1 MPRRR
6 RCCAAPNPS
15 CSREAPLPNPPLPTS
30 RRLVNRRALIAM
42 DAAEVASFLREQR
55 TVACAT
61 NGPDRWPHVMP
72 LWYVV
77 REDASGPQ
85 VWAWTYAASQK
96 TRNLQRDPRATL
108 QIEAGESYE
117 LLRGVM
123 LKCET
128 VIHRDLETVSR
139 LGLEILTRNSGPI
152 GAPPVEPTEQ
162 LEAVVAAQARKRVG
176 LQFVPRRVA
185 SFDHRKLG
193 GVY

>member
-1 MPRRR
+1 M
-6 RCCAAPNPS
+6 
-15 CSREAPLPNPPLPTS
+15 
-30 RRLVNRRALIAM
+30 NRRALIAM
-42 DAAEVASFLREQR
+42 DAAEVGAFLREQR

-61 NGPDRWPHVMP
+61 NGPDGWPHVMP

-77 REDASGPQ
+77 RDDGAGTPE

-96 TRNLQRDPRATL
+96 TRNLERDPRATL

-117 LLRGVM
+117 ALRGVM
-123 LKCET
+123 IKCET
-128 VIHRDLETVSR
+128 VVHRDVETVAR
-139 LGLEILTRNSGPI
+139 LGVEILTRNSGPI
-152 GAPPVEPTEQ
+152 GSPPVEPSEEI
-162 LEAVVAAQARKRVG
+162 EALVGAQARKRVG